1 MDITYIPMA
10 RGFVYL
16 AVVLD
21 WFSRRV
27 LSWRVSITMEAAF
40 CVETLE
46 EAMARHG
53 SRMAL
58 RFPSPAKSEV
68 CISLEEIKC
77 SFRDLTSILGRSL
90 ASNSV
95 VGSRTRGSFSQRL

>member
-21 WFSRRV
+21 WFSRRI
-27 LSWRVSITMEAAF
+27 LSWRVSITMEEAF

-46 EAMARHG
+46 EA
-53 SRMAL
+53 
-58 RFPSPAKSEV
+58 
-68 CISLEEIKC
+68 
-77 SFRDLTSILGRSL
+77 
-90 ASNSV
+90 
-95 VGSRTRGSFSQRL
+95 RGSAPWPQSFPIDAYYGHGRTIRPDG